1 MIDIFQ
7 LAFKYLRFHWIKTG
21 ILIVA
26 IALIVFLPFGLDLLV
41 RHGSK
46 SLLARADTTPLVV
59 GQKASPLELVLS
71 TLYFDTAPPP
81 EIAFAEVARINDT
94 GLATA
99 IPIYNRFR
107 ARGFPIVGTNPD
119 YFSFRN
125 LTLAEGR
132 QPLMIG
138 ECVLGADAVAA
149 LGITVGDY
157 VISTPEEL
165 FDFAGTYPLK
175 MEVVGILAGSGTP
188 DDRIILTDIKTSWII
203 AGIAHGHEDV
213 TQATRDDTIL
223 RREGS
228 RIVTNASI
236 VTYNVINQ
244 SNRASYHFHGEM
256 AQFPLTAVIALP
268 DDPKAAALLRG
279 KYLADGETMQMI
291 VPSRIIESLLGTM
304 FRLREYLLLGSALA
318 VISTLSTAAL
328 VFFLSLRLRKREIE
342 TMHRI
347 GLPRT
352 RVVGLLAT
360 EIAIVIAA
368 AVILATL
375 LSLIFSQYVD
385 YIMLKILT

>member
-1 MIDIFQ
+1 MIDILQ

-46 SLLARADTTPLVV
+46 SLLARAETTPLVV

-81 EIAFAEVARINDT
+81 EIAFAEVARINET

-99 IPIYNRFR
+99 IPVYNRFR
-107 ARGFPIVGTNPD
+107 ARGFPIVGTNLD

-125 LTLAEGR
+125 LHLAEGR
-132 QPLMIG
+132 HPLLIG
-138 ECVLGADAVAA
+138 ECVLGADAADA
-149 LGITVGDY
+149 LEISVGDY

-213 TQATRDDTIL
+213 TQSTKDDTIL
-223 RREGS
+223 RREGT

-256 AQFPLTAVIALP
+256 ADFPLTSVIALP
-268 DDPKAAALLRG
+268 DDPRAKALLQG
-279 KYLADGETMQMI
+279 KYLGTGETMQMI

>member
-1 MIDIFQ
+1 
-7 LAFKYLRFHWIKTG
+7 
-21 ILIVA
+21 
-26 IALIVFLPFGLDLLV
+26 
-41 RHGSK
+41 
-46 SLLARADTTPLVV
+46 
-59 GQKASPLELVLS
+59 
-71 TLYFDTAPPP
+71 
-81 EIAFAEVARINDT
+81 
-94 GLATA
+94 
-99 IPIYNRFR
+99 
-107 ARGFPIVGTNPD
+107 
-119 YFSFRN
+119 
-125 LTLAEGR
+125 
-132 QPLMIG
+132 
-138 ECVLGADAVAA
+138 
-149 LGITVGDY
+149 
-157 VISTPEEL
+157 
-165 FDFAGTYPLK
+165 
-175 MEVVGILAGSGTP
+175 
-188 DDRIILTDIKTSWII
+188 
-203 AGIAHGHEDV
+203 
-213 TQATRDDTIL
+213 
-223 RREGS
+223 
-228 RIVTNASI
+228 

-256 AQFPLTAVIALP
+256 ADFPLTSVIALP

>member
-1 MIDIFQ
+1 MIDILQ
-7 LAFKYLRFHWIKTG
+7 LALKYLRFHWIKTG
-21 ILIVA
+21 LLIVA
-26 IALIVFLPFGLDLLV
+26 IALIVFLPFCLDLLV

-46 SLLARADTTPLVV
+46 SLLERAETTPLVL

-71 TLYFDTAPPP
+71 TLYFDTEPPP
-81 EIAFAEVARINDT
+81 EITFAEVARINAS
-94 GLATA
+94 GMATA
-99 IPIYNRFR
+99 IPIHNRFR
-107 ARGFPIVGTNPD
+107 ARGFPIVGTQMD

-125 LTLAEGR
+125 LNLAEGR
-132 QPLMIG
+132 HPLLIG
-138 ECVLGADAVAA
+138 ECVLGADVADA
-149 LGITVGDY
+149 LEISLGDY

-175 MEVVGILAGSGTP
+175 MEVVGILEGTGTP

-213 TQATRDDTIL
+213 NQSTEDGKIL

-244 SNRASYHFHGEM
+244 SNRSSYHFHGEM
-256 AQFPLTAVIALP
+256 ANFPLTSVIALP
-268 DDPKAAALLRG
+268 GDPRARTLLQG
-279 KYLADGETMQMI
+279 KYLGTGETMQMV
-291 VPSRIIESLLGTM
+291 VPSSIIKSLLGTM
-304 FRLREYLLLGSALA
+304 FRMREYLLLGSLLA
-318 VISTLSTAAL
+318 VFSTLSTASL

-347 GLPRT
+347 GLPRS
-352 RVVGLLAT
+352 RVLGLLAA
-360 EIAIVIAA
+360 EIAIVIAT

-375 LSLIFSQYVD
+375 LGFVFSHYVD
-385 YIMLKILT
+385 SIILKLLT